1 MVFETT
7 ADNVLHETGMC
18 TSLPL
23 AKNVPMQT
31 QTLQNPTYPGW
42 WLSRICIVAV
52 LVRKIQNQS
61 VGCKSSETHRRLLF
75 LLLPRAFA
83 HDFSQFNLVPA
94 TPDSFTSASPG
105 YQTINMAKIQTRRFS
120 SFAGFPVTHE
130 SYANNF
136 LLCEEELKHI
146 YTFLSPS
153 AAPFSY
159 HWPRGRASETCLGHL
174 IKAFV
179 IEPRQ
184 GGATVNVY
192 A

>member
-75 LLLPRAFA
+75 LF
-83 HDFSQFNLVPA
+83 
-94 TPDSFTSASPG
+94 
-105 YQTINMAKIQTRRFS
+105 
-120 SFAGFPVTHE
+120 
-130 SYANNF
+130 
-136 LLCEEELKHI
+136 
-146 YTFLSPS
+146 
-153 AAPFSY
+153 
-159 HWPRGRASETCLGHL
+159 CLGHSRMISL
-174 IKAFV
+174 NSILCLRPLTLSLQLLQAIKPSTWRRSRRVDSHHLLVFQSLTSHMPTIFFFV
-179 IEPRQ
+179 KKS
-184 GGATVNVY
+184 
-192 A
+192 